1 MADEESG
8 RRATCSICGKPA
20 EEKYK
25 PFCSRRCADLDL
37 HRWMG
42 GTYRIPTEEPGF
54 INDNDE
60 EAGILI
66 RRAGKKL

>member
-1 MADEESG
+1 MAERKEQRG
-8 RRATCSICGKPA
+8 GECSMCGKPA
-20 EEKYK
+20 QEKYK

-54 INDNDE
+54 INDNED
-60 EAGILI
+60 G
-66 RRAGKKL
+66 GDY

>member
-1 MADEESG
+1 MIMAKGKQES
-8 RRATCSICGKPA
+8 ANCSMCGKPV

-60 EAGILI
+60 EGDY
-66 RRAGKKL
+66 